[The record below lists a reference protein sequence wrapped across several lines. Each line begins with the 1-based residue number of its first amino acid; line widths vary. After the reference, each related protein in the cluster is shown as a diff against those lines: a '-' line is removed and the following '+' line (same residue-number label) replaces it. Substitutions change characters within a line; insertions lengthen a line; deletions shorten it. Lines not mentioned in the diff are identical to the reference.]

1 MNERKLLT
9 EAEAA
14 VKDKLLAIGI
24 VQPRGAGLSM
34 LAGASFGSGAGGALG
49 GLMGG
54 VGEAVG
60 EGIGVAGGAIA
71 AEQATAHSQAHG
83 GETPYMFLAVSKDR
97 VYLFRGHQ
105 TPSGI
110 KLGVVLAR
118 FDRQDISIEL
128 HSRPLRRIV
137 VIEVLDTG
145 DRWAFEAPRG
155 PMFKDKTVLAVLHGA
170 D

>member
-14 VKDKLLAIGI
+14 VKDKLLAIGM

-54 VGEAVG
+54 VGQAIG
-60 EGIGVAGGAIA
+60 EGIGMAGGAIA
-71 AEQATAHSQAHG
+71 AEQATAHAQAHG
-83 GETPYMFLAVSKDR
+83 GETPYMFLAVSKER
-97 VYLFRGHQ
+97 LYVFRGHQ
-105 TPSGI
+105 TASGI
-110 KLGVVLAR
+110 KLGELLAR

-155 PMFKDKTVLAVLHGA
+155 PMFKDKTVLAVLHGG